1 MHKNNIHN
9 KGYDL
14 SLLKAENPELLPFV
28 FTNNYGKETIDFSKP
43 EAVKALNTALLN
55 THYDITF
62 WEFPN
67 TNLCP
72 AIPGR
77 VDYIHYINDLLI
89 ESNITDTINALDIGT
104 GANCIYPL
112 LGNKAYQ
119 WNYVAT
125 EVNKEALKVAKTIVS
140 KNKLEEHIILK
151 HQPNENN
158 IFKGVLNGTEKFTVT
173 LCNPPFYKN
182 ETEALQA
189 TTRKLKGLGKDTDK
203 VIRNFAGQAQELW
216 YTGGEKAFLHTYLY
230 ESSLFKTNCF
240 WYTSLVSNKDNIKS
254 MQKSLKKLG
263 ATTVKVI
270 EMSQGNKKSRIVA
283 WTFLNEKE
291 QQIWNKK

>member
-9 KGYDL
+9 KGYNL
-14 SLLKAENPELLPFV
+14 SLLKIEAPELTPFV
-28 FTNNYGKETIDFSKP
+28 FTNDFGKETIDFSKP
-43 EAVKALNTALLN
+43 EAVKVLNTALLK
-55 THYDITF
+55 THYDIAF

-77 VDYIHYINDLLI
+77 VDYIHYTNDLLK
-89 ESNITDTINALDIGT
+89 ESNLTETITVLDIGT

-112 LGNKAYQ
+112 LGHKVYQ
-119 WNYVAT
+119 WKYVAT
-125 EVNKEALKVAKTIVS
+125 DVNTQAIKVAETIVS
-140 KNKLEEHIILK
+140 KNGLSEHIVLK
-151 HQPNENN
+151 QQPNENN
-158 IFKGVLNGTEKFTVT
+158 IFKGILTETDRFTLT

-182 ETEALQA
+182 EMEALQA
-189 TTRKLKGLGKDTDK
+189 TTRKLKGLGQGTDK

-263 ATTVKVI
+263 ATTVKII

-291 QQIWNKK
+291 QRTWNKK